1 MISEASV
8 KTSQSNFDSFTWF
21 FSQLQTGKDPPWAGI
36 KIPLLSSR
44 TYVHQLAC
52 SQKHAVANLYIID
65 QSLRISGGHHL
76 DYARCIALAGQEQ
89 GFATTLGAHRSFSPE
104 IWQAATA
111 SAGTEDSTIIRPV
124 FRETV
129 YQADSYL
136 AGLQKTTR
144 SNSINALS
152 LPTKSSWLKQL
163 KHNFNRLLHRRRRT
177 RIAQRFAAGCDA
189 FFAEVDFKKDDQ
201 VFLTG
206 VSELELDG
214 LATFLATNQATTKA
228 KWHLQFHFNLFDG
241 RPDEYPAQKPIANA
255 ISASVLS
262 SLKRLTYHSVDF
274 YTTSSTLA
282 TQYNSLG
289 VADFVSLPYPIA
301 TEYRQK
307 HRQAQSQQRDFAN
320 SNRTSNSN
328 RAASEAKPLQ
338 TNPTNQQP
346 EQVLPFPVK
355 QPSNSDPS
363 RSKSQLGVEPPLRLV
378 CAGGIRREKGQQ
390 NYLQTLVDDLW
401 SSHLANG
408 KIKLIVQ
415 RAAPKWPSTHKVDLQ
430 TPDAKESFND
440 VQLAQTADQR
450 DSPIEYAQHPLPND
464 EYADLIRST
473 DIGLLFYD
481 GRTYYSR
488 RAGILGELL
497 ACGKPVIVSSG
508 SWLSDQLEEANFSYA
523 DRVVNSHEIGR
534 VLTVEQ
540 LDWKRSNVPLSGGVV
555 SFDQGKHCF
564 EFNVYPDNQES
575 VAAISFAW
583 HWPKTPGI
591 YCHIEVEQFDDSG
604 QALTTSKRVVGVRQR
619 RRNLNV
625 LFNLCPQASRVC
637 FTLKNAFAKSSA
649 TIHQLSVTTLLG
661 TDDATSR
668 QPIPVGVVGLAAA
681 DTQDVAC
688 CVAEIESNYQ
698 HYAQSAKN
706 FSVGWNANHDP
717 ALTIEYLID
726 REYSFRRV
734 A

>member
-1 MISEASV
+1 M
-8 KTSQSNFDSFTWF
+8 
-21 FSQLQTGKDPPWAGI
+21 
-36 KIPLLSSR
+36 
-44 TYVHQLAC
+44 
-52 SQKHAVANLYIID
+52 ANLYIID

-89 GFATTLGAHRSFSPE
+89 GFQTTLGVHRSFAPE
-104 IWQAATA
+104 IWHTA
-111 SAGTEDSTIIRPV
+111 SASTGTEDSTIIRPV
-124 FRETV
+124 FRDTV

-144 SNSINALS
+144 SKTANVFAPS
-152 LPTKSSWLKQL
+152 PKSSLSKRVR
-163 KHNFNRLLHRRRRT
+163 HSIRVLLHRRRRQ
-177 RIAQRFAAGCDA
+177 RIAQRFAMSCNA
-189 FFAEVDFKKDDQ
+189 FFSGVNFNAGDQ

-214 LATFLATNQATTKA
+214 LATFLMANRETAKA
-228 KWHLQFHFNLFDG
+228 KWHLQFHFNLFEG

-255 ISASVLS
+255 VSASVLS
-262 SLKRLTYHSVDF
+262 SLKKLSHHSIDF
-274 YTTSSTLA
+274 YTTSTTLA

-289 VADFVSLPYPIA
+289 VAEFVSLPYPIA
-301 TEYRQK
+301 AEFRQG
-307 HRQAQSQQRDFAN
+307 HHQTNSQHHGYAN
-320 SNRTSNSN
+320 SNKFSNSN
-328 RAASEAKPLQ
+328 RAASKANSLQ
-338 TNPTNQQP
+338 TNSANQQP
-346 EQVLPFPVK
+346 RHILPFSIEHKSV
-355 QPSNSDPS
+355 SDS
-363 RSKSQLGVEPPLRLV
+363 SKSNASSGVDAPLRMV
-378 CAGGIRREKGQQ
+378 CPGGIRREKGQQ
-390 NYLQTLVDDLW
+390 NYLQTLVNDLW

-408 KIKLIVQ
+408 KVKLVVQ

-430 TPDAKESFND
+430 TPDND
-440 VQLAQTADQR
+440 PSETNTQLTQTSEQHDQ
-450 DSPIEYAQHPLPND
+450 PIEYAQHPLPND

-534 VLTVEQ
+534 VLTVDQ
-540 LDWKRSNVPLSGGVV
+540 LDWNRSNVPLSGGVV

-575 VAAISFAW
+575 VASISFSW
-583 HWPKTPGI
+583 HWPKMQGI
-591 YCHIEVEQFDDSG
+591 YCHIEAEQFDDAG
-604 QALTTSKRVVGVRQR
+604 QALTTNKRVVGVRQR
-619 RRNLNV
+619 RRNVNV
-625 LFNLCPQASRVC
+625 LFNLHPQASRIC

-649 TIHQLSVTTLLG
+649 TIHHLSVTTLLG
-661 TDDATSR
+661 TSDATSR
-668 QPIPVGVVGLAAA
+668 QPIPIGVVGLAAA
-681 DTQDVAC
+681 DTQDLAC
-688 CVAEIESNYQ
+688 CVAEVESNYQ

-706 FSVGWNANHDP
+706 FSLGWNANHDP
-717 ALTIEYLID
+717 ALTIEYLTD
-726 REYSFRRV
+726 REHRFRRV